1 MIRTDGNWRVRYQLI
16 RNDEVSDARMM
27 DIQHE
32 QHRRRLWAIVDKFKA
47 KTDVHILRLVAMM
60 ATIVSMRRD
69 SLEAK
74 LAAPAIVT

>member
-1 MIRTDGNWRVRYQLI
+1 MV
-16 RNDEVSDARMM
+16 

-32 QHRRRLWAIVDKFKA
+32 QHRRRLWAIVDEFKA
-47 KTDVHILRLVAMM
+47 KTDVHILRLVVMM

-69 SLEAK
+69 YLEAK

>member
-1 MIRTDGNWRVRYQLI
+1 MV
-16 RNDEVSDARMM
+16 

-47 KTDVHILRLVAMM
+47 KTDVHILRLVVMM

-69 SLEAK
+69 SLEGK

>member
-1 MIRTDGNWRVRYQLI
+1 MV
-16 RNDEVSDARMM
+16 

-47 KTDVHILRLVAMM
+47 KTDVHILRLVVMM

-69 SLEAK
+69 YLEAK
-74 LAAPAIVT
+74 LAAPAIAT